1 MQMLTVWIMILVA
14 MSIGATGHAETAVT
28 VSHALAMH
36 GQPKYG
42 PDFTHFDY
50 VNPQAPRGGMLRLAN
65 DGTFDSFNPFIPKGN
80 PAIGPTYF
88 ESLLESSADEPF
100 TMYGLIAESITVPED
115 RSWVIFT
122 LRPQARWHDGKS
134 ITVDDVIWSF
144 NTLKTKGRPFY
155 RFYYGSVSKAEQV
168 GERQVKFTFSEAG
181 NRELPLIIGQM
192 TILPK
197 HYWDTRDFER
207 TTLELPLTSGPYR
220 IADFEPG
227 RFWVMQ
233 RVQDYWGAAL
243 PVSRGQ
249 HNFDTIRTEYFRDAT
264 VIREALKSG
273 VIDFYEENQAKAWAL
288 DYDVSA
294 VRSGWLKHEAIPH
307 ALPTGMQAFVFNTRR
322 AVFHDPTVRRALAY
336 AFDFEWTSQHLFFG
350 QYTRTESYFS
360 NSELAA
366 TDLPQG
372 EELAILERYR
382 DRLPPAVFTTPYHA
396 PSTDGSGWPRQ
407 NLRQAFA
414 LLKEAGWEVQDL
426 VMRRR
431 ETGEPLQFEILLVSQ
446 AFERIVLPF
455 VRNLTRLGITARV
468 RLVDQSQYINR
479 LRAFDFDMIIGSWG
493 ESDSPGNEQRNYW
506 SSAAATAPGARNY
519 AGIQEP
525 VIDELIE
532 LLIQAPDRESLVARA
547 RALDRVLLHGNYII
561 PNWHLRFQR
570 IVYWD
575 KFSRPATTAKFGTS
589 TTLWWFDAD
598 KAARLERARG
608 TGRDE
613 RQSSRH
619 SPSHTE
625 AIVTVSVDQ

>member
-1 MQMLTVWIMILVA
+1 MI
-14 MSIGATGHAETAVT
+14 
-28 VSHALAMH
+28 
-36 GQPKYG
+36 
-42 PDFTHFDY
+42 
-50 VNPQAPRGGMLRLAN
+50 RLAN

-122 LRPQARWHDGKS
+122 LRPQARWHDGTS

-155 RFYYGSVSKAEQV
+155 RFYYGSVSQAEQV
-168 GERQVKFTFSEAG
+168 GERQVKFTFSEVG

-197 HYWDTRDFER
+197 HDWDTRDFER
-207 TTLELPLTSGPYR
+207 TTLEPPLTSGPYR

-243 PVSRGQ
+243 PVRRGQ

-288 DYDVSA
+288 DYDVPA
-294 VRSGWLKHEAIPH
+294 VRHGWLKHEAIPH

-336 AFDFEWTSQHLFFG
+336 AFDFEWTNQHLFFG

-382 DRLPPAVFTTPYHA
+382 DRVPPAVFTTPYHA

-431 ETGEPLQFEILLVSQ
+431 ATGEPMQFEILLVSQ

-506 SSAAATAPGARNY
+506 SSAAAAAPGARNY

-532 LLIQAPDRESLVARA
+532 LLIQAPDRESLVART
-547 RALDRVLLHGNYII
+547 RALDRVLLHGSYVI

-570 IVYWD
+570 ILYWD

-598 KAARLERARG
+598 KAARVERARG
-608 TGRDE
+608 TARDE

-619 SPSHTE
+619 SLSHTE
-625 AIVTVSVDQ
+625 AIVTVGVDQ

>member
-1 MQMLTVWIMILVA
+1 MQMLTIWIMILVA
-14 MSIGATGHAETAVT
+14 MSVGATGHVETAVT

-50 VNPQAPRGGMLRLAN
+50 VNPHAPRGGTIRLAA

-80 PAIGPTYF
+80 PAIGLTYF

-155 RFYYGSVSKAEQV
+155 RFYYGSVSQAEQV
-168 GERQVKFTFSEAG
+168 GERQVKFTFSEVG

-207 TTLELPLTSGPYR
+207 TTLEPPLTSGPYR

-233 RVQDYWGAAL
+233 RVQHYWGADL
-243 PVSRGQ
+243 PVNRGQ
-249 HNFDTIRTEYFRDAT
+249 NNFDTIRTEYFRDAT

-273 VIDFYEENQAKAWAL
+273 VIDFHEENQAKAWAL
-288 DYDVSA
+288 DYDVPA
-294 VRSGWLKHEAIPH
+294 VLNGWLKREAIPH
-307 ALPTGMQAFVFNTRR
+307 ELPTGMQAFVFNTRR
-322 AVFHDPTVRRALAY
+322 AVFHDPIVRRALAY
-336 AFDFEWTSQHLFFG
+336 AFDFEWTNQHLFFG

-360 NSELAA
+360 NSELTA
-366 TDLPQG
+366 TDVPQG

-382 DRLPPAVFTTPYHA
+382 DRLPPAVFTTPYRA

-431 ETGEPLQFEILLVSQ
+431 DTGEPMQFEILLVSP

-455 VRNLTRLGITARV
+455 VHNLTRLGITARV

-479 LRAFDFDMIIGSWG
+479 LRTFDFDMIIGSWG

-519 AGIQEP
+519 AGIQDP

-532 LLIQAPDRESLVARA
+532 LLIQAPDRASLVART
-547 RALDRVLLHGNYII
+547 RALDRVLLQGYYVI
-561 PNWHLRFQR
+561 PNWHLRVQR
-570 IVYWD
+570 ILYWD

-598 KAARLERARG
+598 KAARVERARG
-608 TGRDE
+608 AARDE
-613 RQSSRH
+613 RQSSRN
-619 SPSHTE
+619 SPSHPE
-625 AIVTVSVDQ
+625 AMVTVVVDQ